1 MVGIRGFEPL
11 WLYPLSKLFL
21 GLRDVCP
28 YRLLQSPQSQVPT
41 RQYVAAPII
50 TLPPSIF
57 KVAFASFPKFL
68 VTVTESPE
76 STTARNT
83 ITSKLLRKSLY
94 LKEHKP
100 ILYNALLLSGKL
112 TEHLVGVDAECRER
126 LEPLL
131 PQIMRQEGVDEALKA
146 RDQMEWVRRMNS
158 IQNRAEEILLN
169 ELVYA

>member
-1 MVGIRGFEPL
+1 MEEE
-11 WLYPLSKLFL
+11 K
-21 GLRDVCP
+21 
-28 YRLLQSPQSQVPT
+28 
-41 RQYVAAPII
+41 
-50 TLPPSIF
+50 IF
-57 KVAFASFPKFL
+57 K
-68 VTVTESPE
+68 
-76 STTARNT
+76 STTAFLCLKGDLYET
-83 ITSKLLRKSLY
+83 DLSLLRRFLLPALTIPDESVTLGKYGRMRKTY

-146 RDQMEWVRRMNS
+146 RNQMEWVRRMNS

>member
-1 MVGIRGFEPL
+1 MSFRENRIQKAVMEEE
-11 WLYPLSKLFL
+11 K
-21 GLRDVCP
+21 
-28 YRLLQSPQSQVPT
+28 
-41 RQYVAAPII
+41 
-50 TLPPSIF
+50 IF
-57 KVAFASFPKFL
+57 KF
-68 VTVTESPE
+68 
-76 STTARNT
+76 TTAFLCLKGVIYMKLTYHRCGDYLLPDLT
-83 ITSKLLRKSLY
+83 IPDESVTLGKYGRMRKTY

>member
-1 MVGIRGFEPL
+1 MEEE
-11 WLYPLSKLFL
+11 K
-21 GLRDVCP
+21 
-28 YRLLQSPQSQVPT
+28 
-41 RQYVAAPII
+41 
-50 TLPPSIF
+50 IF
-57 KVAFASFPKFL
+57 K
-68 VTVTESPE
+68 
-76 STTARNT
+76 STTAFLCLKGDLYETLAEEWAVAAVTYHCCGDYLLPALT
-83 ITSKLLRKSLY
+83 IPDESVTLGKYGRMRKTY